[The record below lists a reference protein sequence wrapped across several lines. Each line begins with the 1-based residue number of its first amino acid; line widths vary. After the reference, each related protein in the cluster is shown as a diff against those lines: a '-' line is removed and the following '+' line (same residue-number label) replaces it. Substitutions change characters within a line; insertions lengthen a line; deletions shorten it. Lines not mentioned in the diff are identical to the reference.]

1 MSLLAP
7 LFQLTSQDS
16 GSLRGSV
23 NEIWSPKRTEK
34 KKDEIKLKHF
44 RLLKARDNLMH
55 LNLPYVCLTRK
66 STVLFV
72 STAIYSPL
80 ISRSWSD
87 QKVRILDMSWM
98 EHWEDQPT
106 VVSHFTLF
114 CNIDWDAD
122 KNLHLLYDNPMVYHN
137 FCAQK
142 NRFKFQVHLIE
153 ISLHTDRRLH
163 PEFKIHW
170 RCCCGTQAGSI
181 EV

>member
-1 MSLLAP
+1 
-7 LFQLTSQDS
+7 
-16 GSLRGSV
+16 
-23 NEIWSPKRTEK
+23 
-34 KKDEIKLKHF
+34 
-44 RLLKARDNLMH
+44 MH

-142 NRFKFQVHLIE
+142 KQI
-153 ISLHTDRRLH
+153 
-163 PEFKIHW
+163 
-170 RCCCGTQAGSI
+170 
-181 EV
+181 